1 MGDWLKLFRPEQKE
15 FVAKQDNIYVARP
28 KFVTEDIQHKNSLLH
43 LKNHFNSLKNV
54 IFQKDL
60 YAVKDVMEND
70 KDAVKNL
77 QNVDKDKLAE
87 MILEAAYDAKV
98 DPVIIAHIA
107 SQESHF
113 DQYAD
118 SNSGK
123 GLMQIT
129 PISVKDMYQHPDK
142 YESELLPILK
152 KYKTHEKLFE
162 AAKKDP
168 ELNLKLGAHI
178 FKLKL
183 NKAHGN
189 VRKALELYKGCSGK
203 YAYAEKLMKKIND
216 TKKHI
221 GLEYAA

>member
-1 MGDWLKLFRPEQKE
+1 MGDWLKHFLPQQREY
-15 FVAKQDNIYVARP
+15 VARRDNIYISKPRIVP
-28 KFVTEDIQHKNSLLH
+28 NSLKKDNSLLK
-43 LKNHFNSLKNV
+43 LKKHFDEIKNV
-54 IFQKDL
+54 IFQKDI
-60 YAVKDVMEND
+60 YAVKDIMTND
-70 KDAVKNL
+70 KDAVKIL
-77 QNVDKDKLAE
+77 QNVNTDKLAE
-87 MILEAAYDAKV
+87 MIVEAAYDAKV

-118 SNSGK
+118 RNSGK

-129 PISVKDMYQHPDK
+129 PISVEDMYQHPDK
-142 YESELLPILK
+142 YEPELLPILK

-168 ELNLKLGAHI
+168 ALNLKLGAYI
-178 FKLKL
+178 FKYKL

-203 YAYAEKLMKKIND
+203 YAYAENLMKKINN
-216 TKKHI
+216 TKKQMR
-221 GLEYAA
+221 LEYAA